1 MSTYWMRWLDFSRL
15 PPLFAIVD
23 GTPGQLKSGQLEDA
37 AVEQGSFRF
46 PSGKPI
52 GKSNRYHH
60 RMALERFGLVIKA
73 EGRYYPNLVTEQRDA
88 MLVAAD
94 DGALTQEQRII
105 LADRVITNAD
115 CYDVFWSN
123 FCPNMRPTSVDQ
135 FVASAGAILLRIEE
149 SSQFKGRYSTSVLLR
164 GPASVRPYV
173 LHEGYSAVQAIHFG
187 MRRWGIEQLR
197 FLDELYQVGH
207 GHHIFPI
214 DVRRVPDGETIDQN
228 LFAHLEFNG
237 DWAMPRVGDLL
248 LTTASKMK
256 IPIAS
261 VRDRLQSWLTLFR
274 GFVSPVRVSERMILE
289 GRSKRIWELSL
300 SGFLT
305 PPGGGVIS
313 HLKVHRG
320 ILPDQRL

>member
-1 MSTYWMRWLDFSRL
+1 
-15 PPLFAIVD
+15 
-23 GTPGQLKSGQLEDA
+23 
-37 AVEQGSFRF
+37 
-46 PSGKPI
+46 
-52 GKSNRYHH
+52 
-60 RMALERFGLVIKA
+60 MALERFGLVIKA

-261 VRDRLQSWLTLFR
+261 VRDRLQSWLTLFP

-300 SGFLT
+300 SGVSYPSWRRSDFTSEGPSRHLARSALIGFIGGALNDSNRLVVFLRSKIPSVST
-305 PPGGGVIS
+305 CSYRSSIRGGTVD
-313 HLKVHRG
+313 
-320 ILPDQRL
+320 P

>member
-1 MSTYWMRWLDFSRL
+1 MRWIDFSRL
-15 PPLFAIVD
+15 PPLFAIVASAP
-23 GTPGQLKSGQLEDA
+23 GTLTAGQLESA

-60 RMALERFGLVIKA
+60 RRTLERLGLVIKTDA
-73 EGRYYPNLVTEQRDA
+73 RYYPNLTTNQRDA
-88 MLVAAD
+88 MLETAHE
-94 DGALTQEQRII
+94 GTLTEEQRII
-105 LADRVITNAD
+105 LADRVITNVD

-123 FCPNMRPTSVDQ
+123 FAPGIRPASVDQ
-135 FVASAGAILLRIEE
+135 FVASAGAILLRLEE
-149 SSQFKGRYSTSVLLR
+149 SSRVKDRYSSSVLLR
-164 GPASVRPYV
+164 GAASAGPDV

-187 MRRWGIEQLR
+187 MRRWGVEQLK
-197 FLDELYQVGH
+197 FLDELYQVGQ

-214 DVRRVPDGETIDQN
+214 DPSRVPDGETIDRS
-228 LFAHLEFNG
+228 LIDHLEFNG

-256 IPIAS
+256 IPIAG
-261 VRDRLQSWLTLFR
+261 VRDRLQSWLTLFP
-274 GFVSPVRVSERMILE
+274 GLVSPVRVSERMILE

-313 HLKVHRG
+313 HLKVHRD
-320 ILPDQRL
+320 ILPHSRL